1 MGTESIDAEMSKL
14 LSKGA
19 IVNTAREPNDY
30 VSGIFTRTEKDGNY
44 RMIQDLKSF
53 NEFLKFKHCELES
66 IKDALDLVTE
76 GWYFG
81 SVDLKDAYYSIP
93 THKN

>member
-19 IVNTAREPNDY
+19 IVNTAREPNYY
-30 VSGIFTRTEKDGNY
+30 VSGIFTRTEEDGNY
-44 RMIQDLKSF
+44 RMIQNLKSF
-53 NEFLKFKHCELES
+53 NEFLKFKHCKLQS
-66 IKDALDLVTE
+66 IKDTLDLVTE

-81 SVDLKDAYYSIP
+81 SVDLKDPYYSIS
-93 THKN
+93 THEN